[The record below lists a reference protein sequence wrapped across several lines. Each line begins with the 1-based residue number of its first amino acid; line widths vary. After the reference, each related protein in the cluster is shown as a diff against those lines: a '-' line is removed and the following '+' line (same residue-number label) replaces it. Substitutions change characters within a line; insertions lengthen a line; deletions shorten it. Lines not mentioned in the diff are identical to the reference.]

1 LHPGGV
7 AQWTSHPPQE
17 KKTRVQI
24 HPGHKVLGKN
34 TAVLLC
40 MIDLFYY
47 ALCEVGKERNKGIA
61 QTCFFA

>member
-1 LHPGGV
+1 
-7 AQWTSHPPQE
+7 
-17 KKTRVQI
+17 
-24 HPGHKVLGKN
+24 
-34 TAVLLC
+34 VLLC